1 MIIERT
7 KDEIVMRIPSGIN
20 FEEVQRIIDLI
31 MYKEATAQ
39 SQATQQDVDDIVRE
53 AKKGWWQAN
62 RERFIK

>member
-7 KDEIVMRIPSGIN
+7 KDETILRIPSCVN
-20 FEEVQRIIDLI
+20 FEEVQCVIDLI
-31 MYKEATAQ
+31 IYREATAQ
-39 SQATQQDVDDIVRE
+39 SQATQQDVDDIARE